1 MECIE
6 LDHIS
11 QFNRQY
17 REEIKT
23 LRTNIG
29 FLSAS
34 VKTIMFTS
42 TAPNEGKT
50 TTAFQLAVS
59 LADAG
64 KKILFIDTDIRKSV
78 LVHKLNLSKKIN
90 GLSQVLSGQIEPD
103 EMVYKTTKENLSIIF
118 SGPYAPNASELLGN
132 DVCRRLMEDL
142 RDKSKH
148 SYEYIIV
155 DTPPLGNVID
165 AAIVTQYCDGA
176 VLVVE
181 ADRISSRWVRRAKQQ
196 LEKTGITILG
206 VVLNKVNPEKGSYYY
221 EKYGNYYNK
230 YAGYY

>member
-103 EMVYKTTKENLSIIF
+103 
-118 SGPYAPNASELLGN
+118 
-132 DVCRRLMEDL
+132 
-142 RDKSKH
+142 
-148 SYEYIIV
+148 
-155 DTPPLGNVID
+155 
-165 AAIVTQYCDGA
+165 
-176 VLVVE
+176 
-181 ADRISSRWVRRAKQQ
+181 
-196 LEKTGITILG
+196 
-206 VVLNKVNPEKGSYYY
+206 
-221 EKYGNYYNK
+221 
-230 YAGYY
+230 

>member
-6 LDHIS
+6 LDHIG

-29 FLSAS
+29 FLSAAF
-34 VKTIMFTS
+34 TMIMFTS

-50 TTAFQLAVS
+50 STAFQLALS
-59 LADAG
+59 LAEAG

-90 GLSQVLSGQIEPD
+90 GLSQALSGQIEPD
-103 EMVYKTTKENLSIIF
+103 EIIYKTSKENLSIVF
-118 SGPYAPNASELLGN
+118 SGPYAPNASELLDN
-132 DVCRRLMEDL
+132 DVCRQLMADL
-142 RDKSKH
+142 KDKSKN
-148 SYEYIIV
+148 SFDYIIV

-165 AAIVTQYCDGA
+165 AAIVSKYCDGA

-196 LEKTGITILG
+196 LEKTGIKILG